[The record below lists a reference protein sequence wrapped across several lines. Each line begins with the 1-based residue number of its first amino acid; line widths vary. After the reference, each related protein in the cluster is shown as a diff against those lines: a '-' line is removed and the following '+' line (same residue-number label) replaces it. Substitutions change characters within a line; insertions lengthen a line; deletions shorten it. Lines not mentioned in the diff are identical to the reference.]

1 MKKNNIKM
9 SAWQTRTYQ
18 RWVQILEWD
27 NELQTKKN
35 KTKTKQKK
43 QKQKQANKQKNHICT
58 CI

>member
-27 NELQTKKN
+27 DELQTKK
-35 KTKTKQKK
+35 KTKTKKQTNKKSK
-43 QKQKQANKQKNHICT
+43 QKVN
-58 CI
+58 